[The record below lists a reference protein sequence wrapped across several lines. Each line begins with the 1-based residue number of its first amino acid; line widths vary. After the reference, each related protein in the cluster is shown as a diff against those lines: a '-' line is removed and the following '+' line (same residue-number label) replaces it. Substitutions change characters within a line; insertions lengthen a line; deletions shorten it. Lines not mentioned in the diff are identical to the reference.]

1 MQIAIA
7 SGKGGTGKT
16 TLSVNLATLLSRQNT
31 QRSPKV
37 LLADMDVEEPNS
49 GLFLKGK
56 LLRSEIKYRLVAD
69 WDEKKCTFCKRC
81 ANICEFN
88 AIAFLGIS
96 VMVFPELCHSCYACS
111 DLCPED
117 ALPMVPR
124 RMGEMKEYKLND
136 RLYFLESRLDIGVE
150 QATPLIEQ
158 SRKEIRK
165 NNSDQW
171 ITIIDAP
178 PGTSCPVM
186 EAVKDA
192 DIVLLVTEPTPFG
205 LHDLTLAVETMRELN
220 KPIAVVINKYGIGND
235 EVEQYCAKNSIPVI
249 GKIPNLKEAAMLYSN
264 GETMIDALPEIK
276 VEIENIYRGITKLTE
291 EKQ

>member
-16 TLSVNLATLLSRQNT
+16 TLSVNLATLLSRQVE
-31 QRSPKV
+31 RAFKV
-37 LLADMDVEEPNS
+37 LLVDMDVEEPNS

-56 LLRSEIKYRLVAD
+56 LLRSEVKYRLVAD

-88 AIAFLGIS
+88 AIAYLGIS

-117 ALPMVPR
+117 ALPMIPH
-124 RMGEMKEYKLND
+124 RMGEMKEFKLND

-165 NNSDQW
+165 MVDDHW

-205 LHDLTLAVETMRELN
+205 LHDLTLAVETMRELK
-220 KPIAVVINKYGIGND
+220 KPIAVVINKYGIGNN
-235 EVEQYCAKNSIPVI
+235 EVEKYCQKNRIPVI
-249 GKIPNLKEAAMLYSN
+249 GKIPNLKEAAMLYSK
-264 GETMIDALPEIK
+264 GETLIDAIPEIK
-276 VEIENIYRGITKLTE
+276 VEIENIYQGIIKLME
-291 EKQ
+291 EKK

>member
-16 TLSVNLATLLSRQNT
+16 TLSVNLATLLSQQNT
-31 QRSPKV
+31 DDNTI

-56 LLRSEIKYRLVAD
+56 LLRSEIKYRMVAD

-88 AIAFLGIS
+88 AIAYLGIS

-117 ALPMVPR
+117 ALPMIPH
-124 RMGEMKEYKLND
+124 RMGEMKEYKLTD
-136 RLYFLESRLDIGVE
+136 CLFFLESRLDIGVE

-158 SRKEIRK
+158 SRKEIKK
-165 NNSDQW
+165 NYNENQ
-171 ITIIDAP
+171 IVIIDAP
-178 PGTSCPVM
+178 PGTSCPVI

-205 LHDLTLAVETMRELN
+205 LHDLTLAVDTMQAL
-220 KPIAVVINKYGIGND
+220 KKTIAVVINKYGIGND
-235 EVEQYCAKNSIPVI
+235 EVENYCQKKQIPVI
-249 GKIPNLKEAAMLYSN
+249 GRIPNLKEVAILYSK
-264 GETMIDALPEIK
+264 GETLIDSIPEIK
-276 VEIENIYRGITKLTE
+276 TEIENIYHGINELIE
-291 EKQ
+291 EKR

>member
-16 TLSVNLATLLSRQNT
+16 TLSVNLATLLSRQVVKDFT
-31 QRSPKV
+31 KV

-49 GLFLKGK
+49 GLFLKGE
-56 LLRSEIKYRLVAD
+56 LLQSEVKYRLVAD

-88 AIAFLGIS
+88 AIAYLGIS

-117 ALPMVPR
+117 ALPMIPH
-124 RMGEMKEYKLND
+124 RMGEMKEFKLND
-136 RLYFLESRLDIGVE
+136 RLYFLESRIDIGVE

-158 SRKEIRK
+158 SRKKIREYT
-165 NNSDQW
+165 DERW

-178 PGTSCPVM
+178 PGTSCPVI

-205 LHDLTLAVETMRELN
+205 LHDLTLAVETMNEL
-220 KPIAVVINKYGIGND
+220 KKTIAVVINKYGIGND
-235 EVEQYCAKNSIPVI
+235 EVEKYCQKNQIPVI
-249 GKIPNLKEAAMLYSN
+249 GKIPNLKEAAMLYSK
-264 GETMIDALPEIK
+264 GETLIDAIPEIK
-276 VEIENIYRGITKLTE
+276 AEIENIYRGITKLTE
-291 EKQ
+291 GKQ

>member
-16 TLSVNLATLLSRQNT
+16 TLSVNLATLLSRQVE
-31 QRSPKV
+31 RAFKV
-37 LLADMDVEEPNS
+37 LLVDMDVEEPNS

-56 LLRSEIKYRLVAD
+56 LLRSEVKYRLVAD

-88 AIAFLGIS
+88 AIAYLGIS

-117 ALPMVPR
+117 ALPMIPH
-124 RMGEMKEYKLND
+124 RMGEMKEFKLND

-165 NNSDQW
+165 MVDDHW

-220 KPIAVVINKYGIGND
+220 KHFGVVINRYGIGND
-235 EVEQYCAKNSIPVI
+235 DVLDYCKTEKVPVLA
-249 GKIPNLKEAAMLYSN
+249 KIPNDRKIAELYS
-264 GETMIDALPEIK
+264 
-276 VEIENIYRGITKLTE
+276 RGKLI
-291 EKQ
+291 